1 MLPQL
6 FEERMKRLLGE
17 EYGAFLEGYEKEH
30 VAGLRLNRLKLTGR
44 EWEALSPFIRKPIPW
59 IDNGYYIPVSGQE
72 GEERM
77 AAPTKHPYYYAG
89 LYYIQEPSAMT
100 PANLLPVEPGDRVLD
115 LCAAPG
121 GKSTE
126 LAAKLAGKG
135 VLVSNDISSTRAKA
149 LLKNLGV
156 FGVRNAVIMSEPPNT
171 LAKVFPGYFDRILV
185 DAPCSGEGMFRKDP
199 SIQKNWEQ
207 YGVAYYHKLQKEIIL
222 AAAQMLR
229 PGGLLLYSTCTFS
242 PEENEGTVAWLLSQC
257 PEFTIQEIPDR
268 YEGFGEGRPD
278 WITLPEELTEKADS
292 FRHCVRIWPHRMG
305 GEGHFCAL
313 LKKGGEEEKEA
324 EKKVEKLPVSFRPAK
339 LEMAER
345 EFLQEAGFREEELEQ
360 VYLQGDKLFL
370 RPEYLPDLKGLR
382 LLRNGLYLGD
392 RKKNRFEPSQPLAMA
407 LTKEQAADFYD
418 LSASDPLVIKYLKC
432 ETLMLS
438 GQETEAFTKNARKE
452 KAEKEERRQ
461 AGGLTLV
468 GVDGFPLGWGKRNGG
483 SIKNKYFSGW
493 RML

>member
-6 FEERMKRLLGE
+6 FEERMKRLLGGEYE
-17 EYGAFLEGYEKEH
+17 EFLEGYEKEH
-30 VAGLRLNRLKLTGR
+30 VAGLRLNWLKLTGR
-44 EWEALSPFIRKPIPW
+44 EWEALSPFVRKPIPW
-59 IDNGYYIPVSGQE
+59 IENGYYIPASDKASGE
-72 GEERM
+72 KK
-77 AAPTKHPYYYAG
+77 ASPTRHPYYYAG

-100 PANLLPVEPGDRVLD
+100 PANLLPISPGDRVLD

-126 LAAKLAGKG
+126 LAARLAGRG

-156 FGVRNAVIMSEPPNT
+156 FGVRNAVIMSEPPNN
-171 LAKVFPGYFDRILV
+171 LVKIFPGYFDRILV

-199 SIQKNWEQ
+199 SVQKNWEQ
-207 YGVAYYHKLQKEIIL
+207 YGVDYYHKLQKEIIL

-242 PEENEGTVAWLLSQC
+242 PEENEGTIAWLLSQC
-257 PEFTIQEIPDR
+257 PEFIIEEIPHR

-278 WITLPEELTEKADS
+278 WISLPDTVKKKADS
-292 FRHCVRIWPHRMG
+292 FRHCVRIWPHRME

-313 LKKGGEEEKEA
+313 LKKGREESEPQKA
-324 EKKVEKLPVSFRPAK
+324 SVSLRSAK
-339 LEMAER
+339 LEEAER
-345 EFLQEAGFREEELEQ
+345 EFLQQAGFREEELAR

-370 RPEYLPDLKGLR
+370 LPEDLPDLKGLR

-407 LTKEQAADFYD
+407 LTLEQVSSFWN

-438 GQETEAFTKNARKE
+438 ESQSEPKLPLSMPSRTKN
-452 KAEKEERRQ
+452 
-461 AGGLTLV
+461 GNGLVLV
-468 GVDGFPLGWGKRNGG
+468 GVDGFPLGWGKRNGD